1 VDNPVKD
8 ARKKLMLSK
17 SELARKAGISL
28 LTVDRLE
35 KGKACRI
42 STKRK
47 IVEALGFNP
56 WLKKE
61 TKNGMAP
68 SGNPG
73 QESNP

>member
-42 STKRK
+42 RTKRK
-47 IVEALGFNP
+47 ILKALGFNP

-61 TKNGMAP
+61 TAP
-68 SGNPG
+68 GTKRYG
-73 QESNP
+73 TQR